1 MITSYEIRKENNE
14 EVLYLKLDFSDDF
27 AKFNFKE
34 KTQKLEEVVRE
45 FINKTKLDFKGTKVA
60 IVIGGIV
67 VGTLILKSPIFK
79 IENEENL
86 KLNNNIEVVENIKDL
101 PILENSDYLNETI
114 DEKEA
119 DNIVSSNINKEEK
132 EEETINKNQTE
143 QVENTKNVEI
153 ENNVEK
159 EQTQIKEE
167 QSDSSVIEDI
177 TKKEEQPS
185 TKEENKTY
193 VTVYRT
199 NGTVINL
206 ELEEYVIGVVGAE
219 MPASFSE
226 QALMAQAIIARTYAL
241 KAKQTGKKLT
251 DTVST
256 QSYID
261 IDQMKNKWGNSFN
274 TYYNKIKNAVENTN
288 GEYLSY
294 NGNYIEALYHS
305 TNNGKTESS
314 LDVFGNYYPYLI
326 SVSSEYDKNASSYL
340 RTISMPLDT
349 ISNKLGLSLNNDS
362 VISILS
368 YTDGGNIKE
377 ININGN
383 NFSGKKVRE
392 LLGLRSADFDISI
405 SDNNANITTR
415 GYGHGVGMSQY
426 GANGMANAGYSYKDI
441 LSHYYPGTTL
451 TK

>member
-1 MITSYEIRKENNE
+1 MFDSYIVKNETLYIDLNINYDFGNFKNTKTNFKKELKKFLNSLKINFNKIVLTCSGVIIGSIILTNNNFNNEVSMKYVPNIDISIPYISHYDNEEKADDNIIVNNDVKEVKEN
-14 EVLYLKLDFSDDF
+14 V
-27 AKFNFKE
+27 
-34 KTQKLEEVVRE
+34 
-45 FINKTKLDFKGTKVA
+45 
-60 IVIGGIV
+60 
-67 VGTLILKSPIFK
+67 
-79 IENEENL
+79 
-86 KLNNNIEVVENIKDL
+86 NISQDI
-101 PILENSDYLNETI
+101 S
-114 DEKEA
+114 
-119 DNIVSSNINKEEK
+119 
-132 EEETINKNQTE
+132 
-143 QVENTKNVEI
+143 KNVENSVNKESRI
-153 ENNVEK
+153 VES
-159 EQTQIKEE
+159 TS
-167 QSDSSVIEDI
+167 SDNTTNSSVSEI
-177 TKKEEQPS
+177 
-185 TKEENKTY
+185 
-193 VTVYRT
+193 TVYKS
-199 NGTVINL
+199 NGSVINL
-206 ELEEYVIGVVGAE
+206 NMTNYLIGVVSSE
-219 MPASFSE
+219 MPASFNLE
-226 QALMAQAIIARTYAL
+226 ALKAQSVLARTYAL

-274 TYYNKIKNAVENTN
+274 TYYNKIKKAVENTN

-294 NGNYIEALYHS
+294 NENYIEALYHS

-314 LDVFGNYYPYLI
+314 FDVFGNYYPYLI

-340 RTISMPLDT
+340 RTINMPLDT
-349 ISNKLGLSLNNDS
+349 ISNKLGLNLNNDS

>member
-1 MITSYEIRKENNE
+1 MFDSYIVKNETLYIDLNINYDFGNFKNTKTNFKKELKKFLNNLKINFNKIVLTCSGIIIGSIILTNNNFNNE
-14 EVLYLKLDFSDDF
+14 VSMKYVPNID
-27 AKFNFKE
+27 
-34 KTQKLEEVVRE
+34 TR
-45 FINKTKLDFKGTKVA
+45 IPYITHYG
-60 IVIGGIV
+60 
-67 VGTLILKSPIFK
+67 
-79 IENEENL
+79 NEEILDDNIIV
-86 KLNNNIEVVENIKDL
+86 NNDV
-101 PILENSDYLNETI
+101 NET
-114 DEKEA
+114 
-119 DNIVSSNINKEEK
+119 
-132 EEETINKNQTE
+132 
-143 QVENTKNVEI
+143 TKNVNNSQNI
-153 ENNVEK
+153 SKNVEK
-159 EQTQIKEE
+159 SVNIEHINTNNT
-167 QSDSSVIEDI
+167 SSNNTTNSSVSEI
-177 TKKEEQPS
+177 
-185 TKEENKTY
+185 
-193 VTVYRT
+193 TVYRS
-199 NGTVINL
+199 NGSVINL
-206 ELEEYVIGVVGAE
+206 NMTDYLIGVVSSE
-219 MPASFSE
+219 MPASFNFE
-226 QALMAQAIIARTYAL
+226 ALKAQSVLARTYAL

-340 RTISMPLDT
+340 RTINMPLDT

>member
-1 MITSYEIRKENNE
+1 MVINMFDNYILKNETLYIDLNINYDFGNFKNTKINFKKELKKFLNNLKINFNKIVLTCSGVIIGSIILTNNNFNNEVSMKYVPNIDTRIPYITHYSNEEKIDDNIIVNSDVNEVKEN
-14 EVLYLKLDFSDDF
+14 V
-27 AKFNFKE
+27 
-34 KTQKLEEVVRE
+34 
-45 FINKTKLDFKGTKVA
+45 
-60 IVIGGIV
+60 
-67 VGTLILKSPIFK
+67 
-79 IENEENL
+79 
-86 KLNNNIEVVENIKDL
+86 NISQDI
-101 PILENSDYLNETI
+101 S
-114 DEKEA
+114 
-119 DNIVSSNINKEEK
+119 
-132 EEETINKNQTE
+132 
-143 QVENTKNVEI
+143 KNVENSVNKEPRII
-153 ENNVEK
+153 ENTN
-159 EQTQIKEE
+159 
-167 QSDSSVIEDI
+167 SDNTTNSSMSEI
-177 TKKEEQPS
+177 TI
-185 TKEENKTY
+185 
-193 VTVYRT
+193 YRS
-199 NGTVINL
+199 NGSIINL
-206 ELEEYVIGVVGAE
+206 NMTDYLIGVVSSE
-219 MPASFSE
+219 MPASFNLE
-226 QALMAQAIIARTYAL
+226 ALKAQSVLARTYAL

-261 IDQMKNKWGNSFN
+261 IDQMKNKWENSFN

-326 SVSSEYDKNASSYL
+326 SVSSEYDKNASNYL
-340 RTISMPLDT
+340 RTINMPLDT

>member
-1 MITSYEIRKENNE
+1 MVINMFDNYIVKNETLYIDLNINYDFGNFKNTKTNFKKELKKFLNNLKINFNKIVLTCSGVIIGSIILTNNNFNNE
-14 EVLYLKLDFSDDF
+14 VSMKY
-27 AKFNFKE
+27 
-34 KTQKLEEVVRE
+34 V
-45 FINKTKLDFKGTKVA
+45 
-60 IVIGGIV
+60 
-67 VGTLILKSPIFK
+67 P
-79 IENEENL
+79 
-86 KLNNNIEVVENIKDL
+86 NIDTRI
-101 PILENSDYLNETI
+101 PYITHYS
-114 DEKEA
+114 
-119 DNIVSSNINKEEK
+119 
-132 EEETINKNQTE
+132 
-143 QVENTKNVEI
+143 
-153 ENNVEK
+153 NVEK
-159 EQTQIKEE
+159 IDDNIIVNSDVNEVKENVNISQDISKNGE
-167 QSDSSVIEDI
+167 NYVNKEPKIIENTNSDNTTNSSMSEI
-177 TKKEEQPS
+177 TI
-185 TKEENKTY
+185 
-193 VTVYRT
+193 YRS
-199 NGTVINL
+199 NGSIINL
-206 ELEEYVIGVVGAE
+206 NMTDYLIGVVSSE
-219 MPASFSE
+219 MPASFNLE
-226 QALMAQAIIARTYAL
+226 ALKAQSVLARTYAL

-261 IDQMKNKWGNSFN
+261 IDQMKNKWENSFN

-340 RTISMPLDT
+340 RTINMPLDT
-349 ISNKLGLSLNNDS
+349 ISNKLGLNLNNDS

>member
-1 MITSYEIRKENNE
+1 MVINMFDNYIVKNETLYIDLNINYDFGNFKNTKTSFKKELKKFLNSLKINFNKIVLTCSGVIIGSIILTNNNFNNEVSMKYVPNIDTSIPYIAHYDNEEKIDDNIIVNSDVNEVKENVNN
-14 EVLYLKLDFSDDF
+14 S
-27 AKFNFKE
+27 
-34 KTQKLEEVVRE
+34 QI
-45 FINKTKLDFKGTKVA
+45 IN
-60 IVIGGIV
+60 
-67 VGTLILKSPIFK
+67 
-79 IENEENL
+79 
-86 KLNNNIEVVENIKDL
+86 
-101 PILENSDYLNETI
+101 
-114 DEKEA
+114 
-119 DNIVSSNINKEEK
+119 
-132 EEETINKNQTE
+132 
-143 QVENTKNVEI
+143 
-153 ENNVEK
+153 NNVENPVNI
-159 EQTQIKEE
+159 EHANIDNT
-167 QSDSSVIEDI
+167 STNNTTNSSVSEI
-177 TKKEEQPS
+177 
-185 TKEENKTY
+185 
-193 VTVYRT
+193 TVYRS
-199 NGTVINL
+199 NGSVINL
-206 ELEEYVIGVVGAE
+206 NMTDYLIGVVSSE
-219 MPASFSE
+219 MPASFNLE
-226 QALMAQAIIARTYAL
+226 ALKAQSVLARTYAL

-314 LDVFGNYYPYLI
+314 FDVFGNYYPYLI

>member
-1 MITSYEIRKENNE
+1 MFDSYIVKNETLYIDLNINYDFGNFKNTKTNFKKELKKFLNNLKINFNKIVLTCSGVIIGSIILTNNNFNNEVSMKYVPNIDTSIPYITHYSNEEKIDDNIIVNSDVNEVKEN
-14 EVLYLKLDFSDDF
+14 V
-27 AKFNFKE
+27 
-34 KTQKLEEVVRE
+34 
-45 FINKTKLDFKGTKVA
+45 
-60 IVIGGIV
+60 
-67 VGTLILKSPIFK
+67 
-79 IENEENL
+79 
-86 KLNNNIEVVENIKDL
+86 NISQDI
-101 PILENSDYLNETI
+101 S
-114 DEKEA
+114 
-119 DNIVSSNINKEEK
+119 
-132 EEETINKNQTE
+132 
-143 QVENTKNVEI
+143 KNVENSVNKEPRII
-153 ENNVEK
+153 ENTN
-159 EQTQIKEE
+159 
-167 QSDSSVIEDI
+167 SDNTTNSSMSEI
-177 TKKEEQPS
+177 TI
-185 TKEENKTY
+185 
-193 VTVYRT
+193 YRS
-199 NGTVINL
+199 NGSIINL
-206 ELEEYVIGVVGAE
+206 NMTDYLIGVVSSE
-219 MPASFSE
+219 MPASFNLE
-226 QALMAQAIIARTYAL
+226 ALKAQSVLARTYAL

-261 IDQMKNKWGNSFN
+261 IDQMKNKWRNSFN

-288 GEYLSY
+288 EEYLSY

-340 RTISMPLDT
+340 RTINMPLDT

>member
-1 MITSYEIRKENNE
+1 MFDSYIVKNETLYIDLNINYDFGNFKNTKTNFKKELKKFLNSLKINFNKIVLTCSGIIIGSIIITNNNFNDEVSMKYIPNIDTRIPYIAHYDNE
-14 EVLYLKLDFSDDF
+14 EKIDDNIIINNDVNETTENVNNSQNIS
-27 AKFNFKE
+27 KSIE
-34 KTQKLEEVVRE
+34 KSV
-45 FINKTKLDFKGTKVA
+45 
-60 IVIGGIV
+60 
-67 VGTLILKSPIFK
+67 
-79 IENEENL
+79 
-86 KLNNNIEVVENIKDL
+86 NIE
-101 PILENSDYLNETI
+101 Y
-114 DEKEA
+114 
-119 DNIVSSNINKEEK
+119 DN
-132 EEETINKNQTE
+132 TD
-143 QVENTKNVEI
+143 NTNTY
-153 ENNVEK
+153 NTTN
-159 EQTQIKEE
+159 
-167 QSDSSVIEDI
+167 SSVSEI
-177 TKKEEQPS
+177 
-185 TKEENKTY
+185 
-193 VTVYRT
+193 TVYRS
-199 NGTVINL
+199 NGSVINL
-206 ELEEYVIGVVGAE
+206 NMTDYLIGVVSSE
-219 MPASFSE
+219 MPASFNLE
-226 QALMAQAIIARTYAL
+226 ALKAQSVLARTYAL

-261 IDQMKNKWGNSFN
+261 IDQMKNKWENSFN

-340 RTISMPLDT
+340 RTINMPLDT

-426 GANGMANAGYSYKDI
+426 GANGMANAGYGYKDI

>member
-1 MITSYEIRKENNE
+1 MFDNYIVKNETLYIDLNINYDFGNFKNTKTNFKKELKKFLNSLKINFNKIVLTCSGVIIGSIILTNNNFNDEVSMKYVPNIDTRIPYIAHYDNE
-14 EVLYLKLDFSDDF
+14 EKTDDNIILNSDVNET
-27 AKFNFKE
+27 KKNVNNSQNISKSV
-34 KTQKLEEVVRE
+34 EESV
-45 FINKTKLDFKGTKVA
+45 
-60 IVIGGIV
+60 
-67 VGTLILKSPIFK
+67 
-79 IENEENL
+79 
-86 KLNNNIEVVENIKDL
+86 NIEHTN
-101 PILENSDYLNETI
+101 
-114 DEKEA
+114 A
-119 DNIVSSNINKEEK
+119 DNASVN
-132 EEETINKNQTE
+132 
-143 QVENTKNVEI
+143 NTTN
-153 ENNVEK
+153 
-159 EQTQIKEE
+159 
-167 QSDSSVIEDI
+167 SSVSEI
-177 TKKEEQPS
+177 
-185 TKEENKTY
+185 
-193 VTVYRT
+193 TVYRS
-199 NGTVINL
+199 NGSVINL
-206 ELEEYVIGVVGAE
+206 NMTDYLVGVVSSE
-219 MPASFSE
+219 MPASFNLE
-226 QALMAQAIIARTYAL
+226 ALKAQSVLARTYAL
-241 KAKQTGKKLT
+241 KIKQTGKKLT
-251 DTVST
+251 DTVNT

-340 RTISMPLDT
+340 RTINMPLDT

-362 VISILS
+362 VINILS

-426 GANGMANAGYSYKDI
+426 GANGMANAGYSYKGI

>member
-1 MITSYEIRKENNE
+1 MFDNYIVKNE
-14 EVLYLKLDFSDDF
+14 TLYIDLNINYDFGNF
-27 AKFNFKE
+27 KNTKTNFKE
-34 KTQKLEEVVRE
+34 ELKKFLNNLKINFNKIVLTCSGIIIGSIILTNNNFNNEVSMKYVPN
-45 FINKTKLDFKGTKVA
+45 IDTSIPYIAHYD
-60 IVIGGIV
+60 
-67 VGTLILKSPIFK
+67 
-79 IENEENL
+79 NEE
-86 KLNNNIEVVENIKDL
+86 K
-101 PILENSDYLNETI
+101 I
-114 DEKEA
+114 D
-119 DNIVSSNINKEEK
+119 DNIIVNNDVNEVKENVNISQD
-132 EEETINKNQTE
+132 IS
-143 QVENTKNVEI
+143 KNVEKSVNT
-153 ENNVEK
+153 EHTNVYNTSTNN
-159 EQTQIKEE
+159 TTN
-167 QSDSSVIEDI
+167 SSVSEI
-177 TKKEEQPS
+177 
-185 TKEENKTY
+185 
-193 VTVYRT
+193 TVYRS
-199 NGTVINL
+199 NGSVINL
-206 ELEEYVIGVVGAE
+206 NMTDYLIGVVSSE
-219 MPASFSE
+219 MPASFNLE
-226 QALMAQAIIARTYAL
+226 ALKAQSVLARTYAL

-274 TYYNKIKNAVENTN
+274 TYYNKIKNTVENTN

-340 RTISMPLDT
+340 RTINMPLDT

-362 VISILS
+362 VISIIS

>member
-1 MITSYEIRKENNE
+1 MFDNYIIKNETLYIDLNINYDFGNFKNTKTNFKKELKKFLNNLKINFNKIVLTCSGIIIGSIILTNNNFNNE
-14 EVLYLKLDFSDDF
+14 VSMKYVPNIDTSIPYIAHYDNE
-27 AKFNFKE
+27 E
-34 KTQKLEEVVRE
+34 KTDDN
-45 FINKTKLDFKGTKVA
+45 I
-60 IVIGGIV
+60 IV
-67 VGTLILKSPIFK
+67 
-79 IENEENL
+79 
-86 KLNNNIEVVENIKDL
+86 NNDV
-101 PILENSDYLNETI
+101 NETT
-114 DEKEA
+114 ENVNNSQ
-119 DNIVSSNINKEEK
+119 NIS
-132 EEETINKNQTE
+132 
-143 QVENTKNVEI
+143 KNVEKPVNTEHTSI
-153 ENNVEK
+153 DNTSTNN
-159 EQTQIKEE
+159 TTN
-167 QSDSSVIEDI
+167 SSVSEI
-177 TKKEEQPS
+177 
-185 TKEENKTY
+185 
-193 VTVYRT
+193 TVYRS
-199 NGTVINL
+199 NGSVINL
-206 ELEEYVIGVVGAE
+206 NMTDYLIGVVSSE
-219 MPASFSE
+219 MPASFNLE
-226 QALMAQAIIARTYAL
+226 ALKAQSVLARTYAL

-340 RTISMPLDT
+340 RTINMPLDT
-349 ISNKLGLSLNNDS
+349 ISNKLGLNLNNDS

-426 GANGMANAGYSYKDI
+426 GANGMANAGYGYKDI

>member
-1 MITSYEIRKENNE
+1 MVINMFDSYIVKNETLYIDLNINYDFGNFKNTKTNFKKELKKFLNSLKINFNKIVLTCSGIIIGSIILTNNNFNNE
-14 EVLYLKLDFSDDF
+14 VSMKYVPNIDTSIPYIAHYDNE
-27 AKFNFKE
+27 E
-34 KTQKLEEVVRE
+34 KTDDN
-45 FINKTKLDFKGTKVA
+45 I
-60 IVIGGIV
+60 IV
-67 VGTLILKSPIFK
+67 
-79 IENEENL
+79 
-86 KLNNNIEVVENIKDL
+86 NNDV
-101 PILENSDYLNETI
+101 NET
-114 DEKEA
+114 
-119 DNIVSSNINKEEK
+119 
-132 EEETINKNQTE
+132 
-143 QVENTKNVEI
+143 TKNVNSSQNI
-153 ENNVEK
+153 SKNVEK
-159 EQTQIKEE
+159 SVNIEHTNVDNA
-167 QSDSSVIEDI
+167 STNNTTNSSVSEI
-177 TKKEEQPS
+177 
-185 TKEENKTY
+185 
-193 VTVYRT
+193 TVYRS
-199 NGTVINL
+199 NGSVINL
-206 ELEEYVIGVVGAE
+206 NMTDYLIGVVSSE
-219 MPASFSE
+219 MPASFNLE
-226 QALMAQAIIARTYAL
+226 ALKAQSVLARTYAL
-241 KAKQTGKKLT
+241 KTKQTGKKLT
-251 DTVST
+251 DTVNT

-340 RTISMPLDT
+340 RTINMPLDT

-362 VISILS
+362 VINILS

-426 GANGMANAGYSYKDI
+426 GANGMANAGYGYKDI

>member
-1 MITSYEIRKENNE
+1 MVINMFDNYIVKNKTLYIDLNINYDFGNFKNTKTSFKKELKKFLNSLKINFNKIVLTCSGVIIGSIILTNNNFNNEVSMKYVPNIDTSIPYIAHYDNEEKIDDNIIVNSDVNEVKENVNN
-14 EVLYLKLDFSDDF
+14 S
-27 AKFNFKE
+27 
-34 KTQKLEEVVRE
+34 QI
-45 FINKTKLDFKGTKVA
+45 IN
-60 IVIGGIV
+60 
-67 VGTLILKSPIFK
+67 
-79 IENEENL
+79 
-86 KLNNNIEVVENIKDL
+86 
-101 PILENSDYLNETI
+101 
-114 DEKEA
+114 
-119 DNIVSSNINKEEK
+119 
-132 EEETINKNQTE
+132 
-143 QVENTKNVEI
+143 
-153 ENNVEK
+153 NNVENPVNI
-159 EQTQIKEE
+159 EHTNADNT
-167 QSDSSVIEDI
+167 SANNTTNSSVSEI
-177 TKKEEQPS
+177 
-185 TKEENKTY
+185 
-193 VTVYRT
+193 TVYRS
-199 NGTVINL
+199 NGSVINL
-206 ELEEYVIGVVGAE
+206 NMTDYLIGVVSSE
-219 MPASFSE
+219 MPASFNLE
-226 QALMAQAIIARTYAL
+226 ALKAQSVLARTYAL

-251 DTVST
+251 DTVNT

-340 RTISMPLDT
+340 RTINMPLDT

-405 SDNNANITTR
+405 SDNNVNITTR

-426 GANGMANAGYSYKDI
+426 GANGMANAGYGYKDI

>member
-1 MITSYEIRKENNE
+1 MFDNYIVKNETLYIDLNINYDFGNFKNN
-14 EVLYLKLDFSDDF
+14 KT
-27 AKFNFKE
+27 NFKE
-34 KTQKLEEVVRE
+34 ELKKFLNNLKINFNKIVLTCSGIIIGSIILTNNNFNNEVSMKYVPNIDTSIPYIAHYSNEEKTDDNIIVNSDVNETEENVNISQDISKNVGNSV
-45 FINKTKLDFKGTKVA
+45 NKESK
-60 IVIGGIV
+60 I
-67 VGTLILKSPIFK
+67 
-79 IENEENL
+79 IENTNS
-86 KLNNNIEVVENIKDL
+86 NNTTN
-101 PILENSDYLNETI
+101 
-114 DEKEA
+114 
-119 DNIVSSNINKEEK
+119 
-132 EEETINKNQTE
+132 
-143 QVENTKNVEI
+143 
-153 ENNVEK
+153 
-159 EQTQIKEE
+159 
-167 QSDSSVIEDI
+167 SSVSEI
-177 TKKEEQPS
+177 
-185 TKEENKTY
+185 
-193 VTVYRT
+193 TVYRS
-199 NGTVINL
+199 NGSVINL
-206 ELEEYVIGVVGAE
+206 NMTDYLIGVVSSE
-219 MPASFSE
+219 MPASFNLE
-226 QALMAQAIIARTYAL
+226 ALKAQSVLARTYAL

-340 RTISMPLDT
+340 RTINMPLDT
-349 ISNKLGLSLNNDS
+349 ISNKLGLNLNNDS

>member
-1 MITSYEIRKENNE
+1 MVINMFDNYIVKNETLYIDLNINYDFGNFKNTKTSFKKELKKFLNNLKINFNKIVLTCSGVIIGSIILTNNNFNNEVSMKYVPNIDTSIPYITHYDNEEKIDDNIIVNSDVNEVKENVNN
-14 EVLYLKLDFSDDF
+14 S
-27 AKFNFKE
+27 
-34 KTQKLEEVVRE
+34 QI
-45 FINKTKLDFKGTKVA
+45 IN
-60 IVIGGIV
+60 
-67 VGTLILKSPIFK
+67 
-79 IENEENL
+79 
-86 KLNNNIEVVENIKDL
+86 
-101 PILENSDYLNETI
+101 
-114 DEKEA
+114 
-119 DNIVSSNINKEEK
+119 
-132 EEETINKNQTE
+132 
-143 QVENTKNVEI
+143 
-153 ENNVEK
+153 NNVENPVNI
-159 EQTQIKEE
+159 EHTNIDNT
-167 QSDSSVIEDI
+167 STNNTTNSSVSEI
-177 TKKEEQPS
+177 
-185 TKEENKTY
+185 
-193 VTVYRT
+193 TVYRS
-199 NGTVINL
+199 NGSVINL
-206 ELEEYVIGVVGAE
+206 NMTDYLIGVVSSE
-219 MPASFSE
+219 MPASFNLE
-226 QALMAQAIIARTYAL
+226 ALKAQSVLARTYAL

-340 RTISMPLDT
+340 RTINMPLDT

>member
-1 MITSYEIRKENNE
+1 MVINMFDNYIVKNETLYIDLNINYDFGNFKNTKTNFKKELKKFLNNLKINFNKIVLTCSGVIIGSIILTNNNFNNEVSMKYVPNIDTRIPYITHYSNEEKIDDNIIVNSDVNEVKEN
-14 EVLYLKLDFSDDF
+14 V
-27 AKFNFKE
+27 
-34 KTQKLEEVVRE
+34 
-45 FINKTKLDFKGTKVA
+45 
-60 IVIGGIV
+60 
-67 VGTLILKSPIFK
+67 
-79 IENEENL
+79 
-86 KLNNNIEVVENIKDL
+86 NISQDI
-101 PILENSDYLNETI
+101 S
-114 DEKEA
+114 
-119 DNIVSSNINKEEK
+119 
-132 EEETINKNQTE
+132 
-143 QVENTKNVEI
+143 KNVENSVNKEPRII
-153 ENNVEK
+153 ENTN
-159 EQTQIKEE
+159 
-167 QSDSSVIEDI
+167 SDNTTNSSMSEI
-177 TKKEEQPS
+177 TI
-185 TKEENKTY
+185 
-193 VTVYRT
+193 YRS
-199 NGTVINL
+199 NGSIINL
-206 ELEEYVIGVVGAE
+206 NMTDYLIGVVSSE
-219 MPASFSE
+219 MPASFNLE
-226 QALMAQAIIARTYAL
+226 ALKAQSVLARTYAL

-274 TYYNKIKNAVENTN
+274 TYHNKIKNAVENTN

-340 RTISMPLDT
+340 RTINMPLDT

>member
-1 MITSYEIRKENNE
+1 MFDSYIVKNETLYIDLNINYDFGNFRNTKTSFKNELKKFLNNLKINFNKIVLTCSGVIIGSIILINNNFNDEVSMKYVPNIDTSIPYIAHNDNE
-14 EVLYLKLDFSDDF
+14 EKIDD
-27 AKFNFKE
+27 NII
-34 KTQKLEEVVRE
+34 
-45 FINKTKLDFKGTKVA
+45 INNDV
-60 IVIGGIV
+60 
-67 VGTLILKSPIFK
+67 
-79 IENEENL
+79 
-86 KLNNNIEVVENIKDL
+86 
-101 PILENSDYLNETI
+101 NETT
-114 DEKEA
+114 ENGNNSQ
-119 DNIVSSNINKEEK
+119 NIS
-132 EEETINKNQTE
+132 
-143 QVENTKNVEI
+143 KNVEKSVNI
-153 ENNVEK
+153 EHTNADNTSVNN
-159 EQTQIKEE
+159 TTN
-167 QSDSSVIEDI
+167 SSVSEI
-177 TKKEEQPS
+177 
-185 TKEENKTY
+185 
-193 VTVYRT
+193 TVYRL
-199 NGTVINL
+199 NGSVIKLNMTDYL
-206 ELEEYVIGVVGAE
+206 IGVVSSE
-219 MPASFSE
+219 MPASFNLE
-226 QALMAQAIIARTYAL
+226 ALKAQSVLARTYAL
-241 KAKQTGKKLT
+241 KAKQTERKLT

-340 RTISMPLDT
+340 RTINMPIDT
-349 ISNKLGLSLNNDS
+349 ISNKLGLNLNNDS

-392 LLGLRSADFDISI
+392 LLGLRSTDFDISI

>member
-1 MITSYEIRKENNE
+1 MFDSYIVKNETLYIDLNINYEFGNFRNTKTSFKNELKKFLNNLKINFNKIVLTCSGVIIGSIILTNNSFNNE
-14 EVLYLKLDFSDDF
+14 VSMKYVPNIDTSIPYITHYDNEKKDD
-27 AKFNFKE
+27 N
-34 KTQKLEEVVRE
+34 
-45 FINKTKLDFKGTKVA
+45 I
-60 IVIGGIV
+60 IV
-67 VGTLILKSPIFK
+67 
-79 IENEENL
+79 
-86 KLNNNIEVVENIKDL
+86 
-101 PILENSDYLNETI
+101 NSDVNET
-114 DEKEA
+114 
-119 DNIVSSNINKEEK
+119 
-132 EEETINKNQTE
+132 
-143 QVENTKNVEI
+143 TKNVNNGQI
-153 ENNVEK
+153 INNNVEK
-159 EQTQIKEE
+159 SVNTKYTNVDNT
-167 QSDSSVIEDI
+167 STNKTTKSSVSEI
-177 TKKEEQPS
+177 
-185 TKEENKTY
+185 
-193 VTVYRT
+193 TVYRS
-199 NGTVINL
+199 NGSVINL
-206 ELEEYVIGVVGAE
+206 NMTDYLIGVVSSE
-219 MPASFSE
+219 MPASFNLE
-226 QALMAQAIIARTYAL
+226 ALKAQSVLARTYAL

-251 DTVST
+251 DTVNT

-261 IDQMKNKWGNSFN
+261 IDQMKNKWRNSFN

-340 RTISMPLDT
+340 RTINMPLDT

-392 LLGLRSADFDISI
+392 LLDLRSADFDISI

>member
-1 MITSYEIRKENNE
+1 MVINMFDNYIIKNETLYIDLNINYDFGNFKNTKTSFKKELKKFLNSLKINFNKIVLTCSGVIIGSIILTNNNFNDDVSMKYVPNIDTSIPYIAHSDNEEKTDDNIIVNNDVNETKEN
-14 EVLYLKLDFSDDF
+14 V
-27 AKFNFKE
+27 
-34 KTQKLEEVVRE
+34 
-45 FINKTKLDFKGTKVA
+45 
-60 IVIGGIV
+60 
-67 VGTLILKSPIFK
+67 
-79 IENEENL
+79 
-86 KLNNNIEVVENIKDL
+86 NNSQNI
-101 PILENSDYLNETI
+101 S
-114 DEKEA
+114 
-119 DNIVSSNINKEEK
+119 
-132 EEETINKNQTE
+132 
-143 QVENTKNVEI
+143 KNVEKSVNT
-153 ENNVEK
+153 EHTNTDNTSVNN
-159 EQTQIKEE
+159 TTN
-167 QSDSSVIEDI
+167 SSVSEIA
-177 TKKEEQPS
+177 
-185 TKEENKTY
+185 
-193 VTVYRT
+193 VYRS
-199 NGTVINL
+199 NGSVINL
-206 ELEEYVIGVVGAE
+206 NMTDYLIGVVSSE
-219 MPASFSE
+219 MPASFNLE
-226 QALMAQAIIARTYAL
+226 ALKAQSVLARTYAL

-314 LDVFGNYYPYLI
+314 LDVFGNYYPYLV

-340 RTISMPLDT
+340 RTINMPLDT

-362 VISILS
+362 VISIIS

>member
-1 MITSYEIRKENNE
+1 MFDSYIVKNETLYIDLNINYDFGNFKNTKTNFKKELKKFLNNLKINFNKIVLTCSGVIIGSIILTNNNFNNEVSMKYVPNIDTRIPYITHYSNEEKIDDNIIVNSDVNEVKEN
-14 EVLYLKLDFSDDF
+14 V
-27 AKFNFKE
+27 
-34 KTQKLEEVVRE
+34 
-45 FINKTKLDFKGTKVA
+45 
-60 IVIGGIV
+60 
-67 VGTLILKSPIFK
+67 
-79 IENEENL
+79 
-86 KLNNNIEVVENIKDL
+86 NISQDI
-101 PILENSDYLNETI
+101 S
-114 DEKEA
+114 
-119 DNIVSSNINKEEK
+119 
-132 EEETINKNQTE
+132 
-143 QVENTKNVEI
+143 KNVENSVNKEPRII
-153 ENNVEK
+153 ENTN
-159 EQTQIKEE
+159 
-167 QSDSSVIEDI
+167 SDNTTNSSMSEI
-177 TKKEEQPS
+177 TI
-185 TKEENKTY
+185 
-193 VTVYRT
+193 YRS
-199 NGTVINL
+199 NGSIINL
-206 ELEEYVIGVVGAE
+206 NMTDYLIGVVSSE
-219 MPASFSE
+219 MPASFNLE
-226 QALMAQAIIARTYAL
+226 ALKAQSVLARTYAL

-261 IDQMKNKWGNSFN
+261 IDQMKNKWENSFN

-340 RTISMPLDT
+340 RTINMPLDT
-349 ISNKLGLSLNNDS
+349 ISNKLGLNLNNDS

>member
-1 MITSYEIRKENNE
+1 MFDNYIIKNETLYIDLNINYDFGNFKNTKTSFKKELKEFLNNLKINFNKIVLTCSGIIIGSIILINNNFNYEVSMKYVPNIDTSIPYIAHNDNE
-14 EVLYLKLDFSDDF
+14 EKIDNDII
-27 AKFNFKE
+27 
-34 KTQKLEEVVRE
+34 
-45 FINKTKLDFKGTKVA
+45 INNDV
-60 IVIGGIV
+60 
-67 VGTLILKSPIFK
+67 
-79 IENEENL
+79 
-86 KLNNNIEVVENIKDL
+86 
-101 PILENSDYLNETI
+101 NETT
-114 DEKEA
+114 ENGNNSQ
-119 DNIVSSNINKEEK
+119 NIS
-132 EEETINKNQTE
+132 
-143 QVENTKNVEI
+143 KNVEKSVNT
-153 ENNVEK
+153 EHTNADNTSVNN
-159 EQTQIKEE
+159 TTN
-167 QSDSSVIEDI
+167 SSVSEI
-177 TKKEEQPS
+177 
-185 TKEENKTY
+185 
-193 VTVYRT
+193 TVYRL
-199 NGTVINL
+199 NGSVIKLNMTDYL
-206 ELEEYVIGVVGAE
+206 IGVVSSE
-219 MPASFSE
+219 MPASFNLE
-226 QALMAQAIIARTYAL
+226 ALKAQSVLARTYAL
-241 KAKQTGKKLT
+241 KTKQTGKKLT
-251 DTVST
+251 DTVNT

-294 NGNYIEALYHS
+294 NGNYIETLYHS

-340 RTISMPLDT
+340 RTINMPLDT

-392 LLGLRSADFDISI
+392 LLGLRSTDFDISI

>member
-1 MITSYEIRKENNE
+1 MFDSYIVKNETLYIDLNINYDFGNFRNTKTSFKNELKKFLNNLKINFNKIVLTCSGVIIGSIILTNNNFNNEVSMKYVPNIDTRIPYIAHYNNE
-14 EVLYLKLDFSDDF
+14 EKIDD
-27 AKFNFKE
+27 NIS
-34 KTQKLEEVVRE
+34 V
-45 FINKTKLDFKGTKVA
+45 
-60 IVIGGIV
+60 
-67 VGTLILKSPIFK
+67 
-79 IENEENL
+79 
-86 KLNNNIEVVENIKDL
+86 NNDV
-101 PILENSDYLNETI
+101 NET
-114 DEKEA
+114 A
-119 DNIVSSNINKEEK
+119 
-132 EEETINKNQTE
+132 
-143 QVENTKNVEI
+143 KNVNNGQI
-153 ENNVEK
+153 INNNVEK
-159 EQTQIKEE
+159 SVNTEYTNVDNTSTNKTTN
-167 QSDSSVIEDI
+167 SSVSEI
-177 TKKEEQPS
+177 
-185 TKEENKTY
+185 
-193 VTVYRT
+193 TVYRS
-199 NGTVINL
+199 NGSVINL
-206 ELEEYVIGVVGAE
+206 NMTDYLIGVVSSE
-219 MPASFSE
+219 MPASFNLE
-226 QALMAQAIIARTYAL
+226 ALKAQSVLARTYAL

-261 IDQMKNKWGNSFN
+261 INQMKNKWGNSFN

-340 RTISMPLDT
+340 RTINMPLDT
-349 ISNKLGLSLNNDS
+349 ISNKLGLSLNSDS

-426 GANGMANAGYSYKDI
+426 GANGMANAGYGYKDI

>member
-1 MITSYEIRKENNE
+1 MFDNYIVKNETLYIDLNINYDFGNFKNTKTSFKNELKKFLNNLKINFNKIVLTCSGVIIGSIILTNNNFNNEVSMKYVPNIDTSIPYIAHYDNEEKIDDNIIVNSDVNEVKENVNN
-14 EVLYLKLDFSDDF
+14 S
-27 AKFNFKE
+27 
-34 KTQKLEEVVRE
+34 QI
-45 FINKTKLDFKGTKVA
+45 IN
-60 IVIGGIV
+60 
-67 VGTLILKSPIFK
+67 
-79 IENEENL
+79 
-86 KLNNNIEVVENIKDL
+86 
-101 PILENSDYLNETI
+101 
-114 DEKEA
+114 
-119 DNIVSSNINKEEK
+119 
-132 EEETINKNQTE
+132 
-143 QVENTKNVEI
+143 
-153 ENNVEK
+153 NNVENPVNI
-159 EQTQIKEE
+159 EHTNVDNT
-167 QSDSSVIEDI
+167 STNNTTNSSVSEI
-177 TKKEEQPS
+177 
-185 TKEENKTY
+185 
-193 VTVYRT
+193 TVYRS
-199 NGTVINL
+199 NGSVINL
-206 ELEEYVIGVVGAE
+206 NMTDYLIGVVSSE
-219 MPASFSE
+219 MPASFNLE
-226 QALMAQAIIARTYAL
+226 ALKAQSVLARTYAL

-256 QSYID
+256 QNYID

-274 TYYNKIKNAVENTN
+274 IYYNKIKNAVENTN
-288 GEYLSY
+288 EEYLSY

-314 LDVFGNYYPYLI
+314 FDVFGNYYPYLI

-392 LLGLRSADFDISI
+392 LLGLRSADFDIGI

>member
-1 MITSYEIRKENNE
+1 MFDNYIVKNETLYIDLNINYDFGNFKNTKTNFKKELKKFLNNLKINFNKIVLTCSGVIIGSIILTNNNFNNEVSMKYVPNIDTRIPYITHYSNEEKIDDNIIVNSDVNEVKEN
-14 EVLYLKLDFSDDF
+14 V
-27 AKFNFKE
+27 
-34 KTQKLEEVVRE
+34 
-45 FINKTKLDFKGTKVA
+45 
-60 IVIGGIV
+60 
-67 VGTLILKSPIFK
+67 
-79 IENEENL
+79 
-86 KLNNNIEVVENIKDL
+86 NISQDI
-101 PILENSDYLNETI
+101 S
-114 DEKEA
+114 
-119 DNIVSSNINKEEK
+119 
-132 EEETINKNQTE
+132 
-143 QVENTKNVEI
+143 KNVENSVNKGPRII
-153 ENNVEK
+153 ENTN
-159 EQTQIKEE
+159 
-167 QSDSSVIEDI
+167 SDNTTNSSMSEI
-177 TKKEEQPS
+177 TI
-185 TKEENKTY
+185 
-193 VTVYRT
+193 YRS
-199 NGTVINL
+199 NGSIINL
-206 ELEEYVIGVVGAE
+206 NMTDYLIGVVSSE
-219 MPASFSE
+219 MPASFNLE
-226 QALMAQAIIARTYAL
+226 ALKAQSVLARTYAL

-261 IDQMKNKWGNSFN
+261 IDQMKNKWENSFN

-340 RTISMPLDT
+340 RTINMPLDT

>member
-1 MITSYEIRKENNE
+1 MVINMFDNYIVKNETLYIDLNINYDFGNFKNTKTNFKKELKKFLNSLKINFNKIVLTCSGVIIGSIILTNNNFNNEVSMKYVPNIDTSIPYIAHYDNEEKIDDNIIVNSDVNEVKENVNN
-14 EVLYLKLDFSDDF
+14 S
-27 AKFNFKE
+27 
-34 KTQKLEEVVRE
+34 QI
-45 FINKTKLDFKGTKVA
+45 IN
-60 IVIGGIV
+60 
-67 VGTLILKSPIFK
+67 
-79 IENEENL
+79 
-86 KLNNNIEVVENIKDL
+86 
-101 PILENSDYLNETI
+101 
-114 DEKEA
+114 
-119 DNIVSSNINKEEK
+119 
-132 EEETINKNQTE
+132 
-143 QVENTKNVEI
+143 
-153 ENNVEK
+153 NNVENPVNI
-159 EQTQIKEE
+159 EHTNIDNT
-167 QSDSSVIEDI
+167 STNNTTNSSVSEI
-177 TKKEEQPS
+177 
-185 TKEENKTY
+185 
-193 VTVYRT
+193 TVYRS
-199 NGTVINL
+199 NGSVINL
-206 ELEEYVIGVVGAE
+206 NMTDYLIGVVSSE
-219 MPASFSE
+219 MPASFNLE
-226 QALMAQAIIARTYAL
+226 ALKAQSVLARTYAL
-241 KAKQTGKKLT
+241 KAKQTEKKLT

>member
-1 MITSYEIRKENNE
+1 MVINMFDNYILKNETLYIDLNINYDFGNFKNTKINFKKELKKFLNNLKINFNKIVLTCSGVIIGSIILTNNNFNNEVSMKYVPNIDTRIPYITHYSNEEKIDDNIIVNSDVNEVKEN
-14 EVLYLKLDFSDDF
+14 V
-27 AKFNFKE
+27 
-34 KTQKLEEVVRE
+34 
-45 FINKTKLDFKGTKVA
+45 
-60 IVIGGIV
+60 
-67 VGTLILKSPIFK
+67 
-79 IENEENL
+79 
-86 KLNNNIEVVENIKDL
+86 NISQDI
-101 PILENSDYLNETI
+101 S
-114 DEKEA
+114 
-119 DNIVSSNINKEEK
+119 
-132 EEETINKNQTE
+132 
-143 QVENTKNVEI
+143 KNVENSVNKEPRII
-153 ENNVEK
+153 ENTN
-159 EQTQIKEE
+159 
-167 QSDSSVIEDI
+167 SDNTTNSSMSEI
-177 TKKEEQPS
+177 TI
-185 TKEENKTY
+185 
-193 VTVYRT
+193 YRS
-199 NGTVINL
+199 NGSIINL
-206 ELEEYVIGVVGAE
+206 NMTDYLIGVVSSE
-219 MPASFSE
+219 MPASFNLE
-226 QALMAQAIIARTYAL
+226 ALKAQSVLARTYAL

-261 IDQMKNKWGNSFN
+261 IDQMKNKWENSFN

-340 RTISMPLDT
+340 RTINMPLDT
-349 ISNKLGLSLNNDS
+349 ISNKLGLNLNNDS

>member
-1 MITSYEIRKENNE
+1 MFDSYIVKNETLYIDLNINYDFGNFKNTKTNFKKELKKFLNSLKINFNKIVLTCSGVIIGSIILTNNNFNDEVSMKYVPNIDTSIPYIAHYDNE
-14 EVLYLKLDFSDDF
+14 EKTDD
-27 AKFNFKE
+27 N
-34 KTQKLEEVVRE
+34 
-45 FINKTKLDFKGTKVA
+45 I
-60 IVIGGIV
+60 IV
-67 VGTLILKSPIFK
+67 
-79 IENEENL
+79 
-86 KLNNNIEVVENIKDL
+86 
-101 PILENSDYLNETI
+101 NSDINETT
-114 DEKEA
+114 ENVNNSQ
-119 DNIVSSNINKEEK
+119 NIS
-132 EEETINKNQTE
+132 
-143 QVENTKNVEI
+143 KNVEKSVNT
-153 ENNVEK
+153 EHTNTDNTSTNN
-159 EQTQIKEE
+159 TTN
-167 QSDSSVIEDI
+167 SSVSEI
-177 TKKEEQPS
+177 
-185 TKEENKTY
+185 
-193 VTVYRT
+193 TVYRS
-199 NGTVINL
+199 NGSVINL
-206 ELEEYVIGVVGAE
+206 NMTDYLIGVVSSE
-219 MPASFSE
+219 MPASFNLE
-226 QALMAQAIIARTYAL
+226 ALKAQSVLARTYAL

-314 LDVFGNYYPYLI
+314 LDVFGNYYPYLV

-362 VISILS
+362 VISIIS

>member
-1 MITSYEIRKENNE
+1 MVINMFDNYIVKNETLYIDLNINYDFGNFKNTKTNFKKELKKFLNNLKINFNKIVLTCSGVIIGSIILTNNNFNNEVSMKYVPNIDTRIPYITHYGNEEKIDDNIIVNSDVNEVKEN
-14 EVLYLKLDFSDDF
+14 V
-27 AKFNFKE
+27 
-34 KTQKLEEVVRE
+34 
-45 FINKTKLDFKGTKVA
+45 
-60 IVIGGIV
+60 
-67 VGTLILKSPIFK
+67 
-79 IENEENL
+79 
-86 KLNNNIEVVENIKDL
+86 NISQDI
-101 PILENSDYLNETI
+101 S
-114 DEKEA
+114 
-119 DNIVSSNINKEEK
+119 
-132 EEETINKNQTE
+132 
-143 QVENTKNVEI
+143 KNVENSVNKEPKII
-153 ENNVEK
+153 ENTN
-159 EQTQIKEE
+159 
-167 QSDSSVIEDI
+167 SDNTTNSSMSEI
-177 TKKEEQPS
+177 TI
-185 TKEENKTY
+185 
-193 VTVYRT
+193 YRS
-199 NGTVINL
+199 NGSIINL
-206 ELEEYVIGVVGAE
+206 NMTDYLIGVVSSE
-219 MPASFSE
+219 MPASFNLE
-226 QALMAQAIIARTYAL
+226 ALKAQSVLARTYAL

-261 IDQMKNKWGNSFN
+261 INQMKNKWENSFN

-288 GEYLSY
+288 GEYLNY

-340 RTISMPLDT
+340 RTINMPLDT
-349 ISNKLGLSLNNDS
+349 ISNKLGLNLNNDS

>member
-1 MITSYEIRKENNE
+1 MFDNYIIKNETLYIDLNINYEFGNFKNTKTNFKKELKKFLNSLKINFNKIVLTCSGVIIGSIILTNNNFNNE
-14 EVLYLKLDFSDDF
+14 VSMKYIPNIDTKIPYIAHYDNE
-27 AKFNFKE
+27 E
-34 KTQKLEEVVRE
+34 KTDDN
-45 FINKTKLDFKGTKVA
+45 I
-60 IVIGGIV
+60 IV
-67 VGTLILKSPIFK
+67 
-79 IENEENL
+79 
-86 KLNNNIEVVENIKDL
+86 
-101 PILENSDYLNETI
+101 NSDVNETKKNVNNSQNI
-114 DEKEA
+114 SKSVEKSVNTEH
-119 DNIVSSNINKEEK
+119 SNID
-132 EEETINKNQTE
+132 
-143 QVENTKNVEI
+143 NTST
-153 ENNVEK
+153 NN
-159 EQTQIKEE
+159 TTN
-167 QSDSSVIEDI
+167 SSVSEII
-177 TKKEEQPS
+177 
-185 TKEENKTY
+185 
-193 VTVYRT
+193 VYRS
-199 NGTVINL
+199 NGSVINL
-206 ELEEYVIGVVGAE
+206 NMTDYLIGVVSSE
-219 MPASFSE
+219 MPASFNLE
-226 QALMAQAIIARTYAL
+226 ALKAQSVLARTYAL

-261 IDQMKNKWGNSFN
+261 MDQMKNKWGNSFN

-340 RTISMPLDT
+340 RTINMPLDT

-362 VISILS
+362 VINILS

-426 GANGMANAGYSYKDI
+426 GANGMANAGYGYKDI

>member
-1 MITSYEIRKENNE
+1 MFDSYIVKNETLYIDLNINYDFGNFKNTKTNFKKELKKFLNNLKINFNKIVLTCSGVIIGSIILTNNNFNNEVSMKYIPNIDTKIPYITHYGNEEKIDDNIIVNSDVNEIKENVNISQNISKS
-14 EVLYLKLDFSDDF
+14 V
-27 AKFNFKE
+27 E
-34 KTQKLEEVVRE
+34 KSVNTEH
-45 FINKTKLDFKGTKVA
+45 
-60 IVIGGIV
+60 
-67 VGTLILKSPIFK
+67 
-79 IENEENL
+79 
-86 KLNNNIEVVENIKDL
+86 
-101 PILENSDYLNETI
+101 
-114 DEKEA
+114 
-119 DNIVSSNINKEEK
+119 SNID
-132 EEETINKNQTE
+132 
-143 QVENTKNVEI
+143 NTST
-153 ENNVEK
+153 NN
-159 EQTQIKEE
+159 TTN
-167 QSDSSVIEDI
+167 SSVSEII
-177 TKKEEQPS
+177 
-185 TKEENKTY
+185 
-193 VTVYRT
+193 VYRS
-199 NGTVINL
+199 NGSVINL
-206 ELEEYVIGVVGAE
+206 NMTDYLIGVVSSE
-219 MPASFSE
+219 MPASFNLE
-226 QALMAQAIIARTYAL
+226 ALKAQSVLARTYAL

-314 LDVFGNYYPYLI
+314 FDVFGNYYPYLI

-340 RTISMPLDT
+340 RTINMPLDT
-349 ISNKLGLSLNNDS
+349 ISNKLGLSLNNNS

>member
-1 MITSYEIRKENNE
+1 MVINMFDNYIVKNETLYIDLNINYDFGNFKNTKTNFKKELKKFLNNLKINFNKIVLTCSGVIIGSIILTNNNFNNEVSMKYVPNIDTRIPYITHYSNEEKIDDNIIVNSDVNEVKEN
-14 EVLYLKLDFSDDF
+14 V
-27 AKFNFKE
+27 
-34 KTQKLEEVVRE
+34 
-45 FINKTKLDFKGTKVA
+45 
-60 IVIGGIV
+60 
-67 VGTLILKSPIFK
+67 
-79 IENEENL
+79 
-86 KLNNNIEVVENIKDL
+86 NISQDI
-101 PILENSDYLNETI
+101 S
-114 DEKEA
+114 
-119 DNIVSSNINKEEK
+119 
-132 EEETINKNQTE
+132 
-143 QVENTKNVEI
+143 KNVENSVNKEPKII
-153 ENNVEK
+153 ENTN
-159 EQTQIKEE
+159 
-167 QSDSSVIEDI
+167 SDNTTNSSMSEI
-177 TKKEEQPS
+177 TI
-185 TKEENKTY
+185 
-193 VTVYRT
+193 YRS
-199 NGTVINL
+199 NGSIINL
-206 ELEEYVIGVVGAE
+206 NMTDYLIGVVSSE
-219 MPASFSE
+219 MPASFNLE
-226 QALMAQAIIARTYAL
+226 ALKAQSVLARTYAL

-251 DTVST
+251 DTVNT

-274 TYYNKIKNAVENTN
+274 THYNKIKNAVENTN

-340 RTISMPLDT
+340 KAISMPLDT
-349 ISNKLGLSLNNDS
+349 ISNKLGLNLNNDS

>member
-1 MITSYEIRKENNE
+1 MVINMFDNYIVKNETLYIDLNINYDFGNFKNTKTNFKKELKKFLNSLKINFNKIVLTCSGIIIGSIILTNNNFNDEVSMKYVPNIDTKIPYIAHYDNE
-14 EVLYLKLDFSDDF
+14 EKTDD
-27 AKFNFKE
+27 
-34 KTQKLEEVVRE
+34 
-45 FINKTKLDFKGTKVA
+45 
-60 IVIGGIV
+60 
-67 VGTLILKSPIFK
+67 
-79 IENEENL
+79 
-86 KLNNNIEVVENIKDL
+86 NITV
-101 PILENSDYLNETI
+101 NSNVNET
-114 DEKEA
+114 
-119 DNIVSSNINKEEK
+119 
-132 EEETINKNQTE
+132 
-143 QVENTKNVEI
+143 TKNVNNSQNISKNI
-153 ENNVEK
+153 EKSVNTEYSNIDNTSTNN
-159 EQTQIKEE
+159 TTN
-167 QSDSSVIEDI
+167 SSVSKI
-177 TKKEEQPS
+177 
-185 TKEENKTY
+185 
-193 VTVYRT
+193 TVYRS
-199 NGTVINL
+199 NGSVINL
-206 ELEEYVIGVVGAE
+206 NMTDYLIGVVSSE
-219 MPASFSE
+219 MPASFNFE
-226 QALMAQAIIARTYAL
+226 ALKAQSVLARTYAL

-274 TYYNKIKNAVENTN
+274 TYYNKIKNTVENTN
-288 GEYLSY
+288 EEYLSY

-340 RTISMPLDT
+340 RTINMPLDT

-362 VISILS
+362 VINILS

>member
-1 MITSYEIRKENNE
+1 MFDSYIVKNETLYIDLNINYDFGNFKNTKTNFKKELKKFLNSLKINFNKIVLTCSGVIIGSIILTNNNFNDEVSMKYVPNIDTSIPYISHYDNE
-14 EVLYLKLDFSDDF
+14 EKTDDNIIVNSDV
-27 AKFNFKE
+27 NE
-34 KTQKLEEVVRE
+34 T
-45 FINKTKLDFKGTKVA
+45 T
-60 IVIGGIV
+60 
-67 VGTLILKSPIFK
+67 
-79 IENEENL
+79 ENV
-86 KLNNNIEVVENIKDL
+86 NNNQNI
-101 PILENSDYLNETI
+101 S
-114 DEKEA
+114 
-119 DNIVSSNINKEEK
+119 
-132 EEETINKNQTE
+132 
-143 QVENTKNVEI
+143 KNVEKFVNTEHTNI
-153 ENNVEK
+153 DNTNTNN
-159 EQTQIKEE
+159 TTN
-167 QSDSSVIEDI
+167 SSVSEI
-177 TKKEEQPS
+177 
-185 TKEENKTY
+185 
-193 VTVYRT
+193 TVYRS
-199 NGTVINL
+199 NGSVINL
-206 ELEEYVIGVVGAE
+206 NMTDYLIGVVSSE
-219 MPASFSE
+219 MPASFNLE
-226 QALMAQAIIARTYAL
+226 ALKAQSVLARTYAL

-261 IDQMKNKWGNSFN
+261 IDQMRNKWGNSFN

-405 SDNNANITTR
+405 SDNNVNITTR

-426 GANGMANAGYSYKDI
+426 GANGMANAGYSYKNI
-441 LSHYYPGTTL
+441 LSHYYPETTL

>member
-1 MITSYEIRKENNE
+1 MFDNYIIKNETLYIDLNINYEFGNFKNTKTNFKKELKKFLNSLKINFNKIVLTCSGVIIGSIILTNNNFNNE
-14 EVLYLKLDFSDDF
+14 VSMKYIPNID
-27 AKFNFKE
+27 
-34 KTQKLEEVVRE
+34 
-45 FINKTKLDFKGTKVA
+45 TKIPYIA
-60 IVIGGIV
+60 HY
-67 VGTLILKSPIFK
+67 S
-79 IENEENL
+79 
-86 KLNNNIEVVENIKDL
+86 
-101 PILENSDYLNETI
+101 
-114 DEKEA
+114 
-119 DNIVSSNINKEEK
+119 
-132 EEETINKNQTE
+132 
-143 QVENTKNVEI
+143 
-153 ENNVEK
+153 NVEK
-159 EQTQIKEE
+159 IDDNIIVN
-167 QSDSSVIEDI
+167 SDVNETKKNVNNSQNISKSIEKSVNIEHTNVDNTSVSNTTNSSVSEI
-177 TKKEEQPS
+177 
-185 TKEENKTY
+185 
-193 VTVYRT
+193 TVYRS
-199 NGTVINL
+199 NGSVINL
-206 ELEEYVIGVVGAE
+206 NMTDYLIGVVSSE
-219 MPASFSE
+219 MPASFNLE
-226 QALMAQAIIARTYAL
+226 ALKAQSVLARTYAL

-251 DTVST
+251 NTVST

-362 VISILS
+362 VISIIS

-415 GYGHGVGMSQY
+415 GYGHGVAQTVWQMLDMVIKIFYLIIIQEQHLL
-426 GANGMANAGYSYKDI
+426 NKK
-441 LSHYYPGTTL
+441 T
-451 TK
+451 

>member
-1 MITSYEIRKENNE
+1 MFDNYIIKNETLYIDLNINYDFGNFKNTKTSFKKELKEFLNNLKINFNKIVLTCSGIIIGSIILTNNNFNDEVSMKYIPNIDTSIPYIAHNDNE
-14 EVLYLKLDFSDDF
+14 EKIDD
-27 AKFNFKE
+27 NII
-34 KTQKLEEVVRE
+34 
-45 FINKTKLDFKGTKVA
+45 INNDV
-60 IVIGGIV
+60 
-67 VGTLILKSPIFK
+67 
-79 IENEENL
+79 
-86 KLNNNIEVVENIKDL
+86 
-101 PILENSDYLNETI
+101 NETT
-114 DEKEA
+114 K
-119 DNIVSSNINKEEK
+119 NVNNSQNINK
-132 EEETINKNQTE
+132 
-143 QVENTKNVEI
+143 
-153 ENNVEK
+153 NVEK
-159 EQTQIKEE
+159 SVNTEHNNTDNT
-167 QSDSSVIEDI
+167 SSNNTTNSSVSEI
-177 TKKEEQPS
+177 TI
-185 TKEENKTY
+185 
-193 VTVYRT
+193 YRS
-199 NGTVINL
+199 NGSVINL
-206 ELEEYVIGVVGAE
+206 NMTDYLIGVVSSE
-219 MPASFSE
+219 MPASFNLE
-226 QALMAQAIIARTYAL
+226 ALKAQSVLARTYAL

-340 RTISMPLDT
+340 RTINMPLDT

-362 VISILS
+362 VINILS

-392 LLGLRSADFDISI
+392 LLGLRSTDFDISI

>member
-1 MITSYEIRKENNE
+1 MFDNYIIKNETLYIDLNINYDFGNFKNTKTSFKKELKEFLNNLKINFNKIVLTCSGIIIGSIILINNNFNYEVSMKYVPNIDTSIPYIAHNDNE
-14 EVLYLKLDFSDDF
+14 EKIDNDII
-27 AKFNFKE
+27 
-34 KTQKLEEVVRE
+34 
-45 FINKTKLDFKGTKVA
+45 INNDV
-60 IVIGGIV
+60 
-67 VGTLILKSPIFK
+67 
-79 IENEENL
+79 
-86 KLNNNIEVVENIKDL
+86 
-101 PILENSDYLNETI
+101 NETT
-114 DEKEA
+114 ENGNNSQ
-119 DNIVSSNINKEEK
+119 NIS
-132 EEETINKNQTE
+132 
-143 QVENTKNVEI
+143 KNVEKSVNI
-153 ENNVEK
+153 EYANTDNTNTNN
-159 EQTQIKEE
+159 TTN
-167 QSDSSVIEDI
+167 SSVSEI
-177 TKKEEQPS
+177 
-185 TKEENKTY
+185 
-193 VTVYRT
+193 TVYRS
-199 NGTVINL
+199 NGSVINL
-206 ELEEYVIGVVGAE
+206 NMTDYLIGVVSSE
-219 MPASFSE
+219 MPASFNLE
-226 QALMAQAIIARTYAL
+226 ALKAQSVLARTYAL
-241 KAKQTGKKLT
+241 KTKQTGKKLT
-251 DTVST
+251 DTVNT

-294 NGNYIEALYHS
+294 NGNYIETLYHS

-340 RTISMPLDT
+340 RTINMPLDT

-392 LLGLRSADFDISI
+392 LLGLRSTDFDISI

>member
-1 MITSYEIRKENNE
+1 MFDNYIIKNETLYIDLNINYDFGNFKNTKTSFKKELKKFLNSLKINFNKIVLTCSGIIIGSIILTNNNFNNEVSMKYVPNIDTKIPYIAHYDNEEKIDDNIIVNSDVNEVKEN
-14 EVLYLKLDFSDDF
+14 V
-27 AKFNFKE
+27 
-34 KTQKLEEVVRE
+34 
-45 FINKTKLDFKGTKVA
+45 
-60 IVIGGIV
+60 
-67 VGTLILKSPIFK
+67 
-79 IENEENL
+79 
-86 KLNNNIEVVENIKDL
+86 NISQNI
-101 PILENSDYLNETI
+101 I
-114 DEKEA
+114 
-119 DNIVSSNINKEEK
+119 
-132 EEETINKNQTE
+132 
-143 QVENTKNVEI
+143 KNVEKSVNI
-153 ENNVEK
+153 EHTNTDNTNTNN
-159 EQTQIKEE
+159 TTN
-167 QSDSSVIEDI
+167 SSVSEI
-177 TKKEEQPS
+177 
-185 TKEENKTY
+185 
-193 VTVYRT
+193 TVYRL
-199 NGTVINL
+199 NGSVINL
-206 ELEEYVIGVVGAE
+206 NMTDYLIGVVSSE
-219 MPASFSE
+219 MPASFNLE
-226 QALMAQAIIARTYAL
+226 ALKAQSVLARTYAL

-340 RTISMPLDT
+340 RTINMPLDT
-349 ISNKLGLSLNNDS
+349 ISNKLGLNLNNDS

>member
-1 MITSYEIRKENNE
+1 MFDNYIIKNETLYIDLNINYEFGNFKNTKTNFKKELKKFLNSLKINFNKIVLTCSGVIIGSIILTNNNFNNE
-14 EVLYLKLDFSDDF
+14 VSMKYIPNIDTKIPYIAHYDNE
-27 AKFNFKE
+27 E
-34 KTQKLEEVVRE
+34 KTDDN
-45 FINKTKLDFKGTKVA
+45 I
-60 IVIGGIV
+60 IV
-67 VGTLILKSPIFK
+67 
-79 IENEENL
+79 
-86 KLNNNIEVVENIKDL
+86 
-101 PILENSDYLNETI
+101 NSDVNETKKNVNNSQNISKSVEKSVNTEHSNI
-114 DEKEA
+114 DNTSTNNTTNSSVSEIIVYRSNGSVINLNMT
-119 DNIVSSNINKEEK
+119 DYLIGIVSS
-132 EEETINKNQTE
+132 
-143 QVENTKNVEI
+143 
-153 ENNVEK
+153 
-159 EQTQIKEE
+159 
-167 QSDSSVIEDI
+167 
-177 TKKEEQPS
+177 
-185 TKEENKTY
+185 
-193 VTVYRT
+193 
-199 NGTVINL
+199 
-206 ELEEYVIGVVGAE
+206 E
-219 MPASFSE
+219 MPASFNLE
-226 QALMAQAIIARTYAL
+226 ALKAQSVLARTYAL

-261 IDQMKNKWGNSFN
+261 MDQMKNKWGNSFN

-326 SVSSEYDKNASSYL
+326 SVSSEYDKNTSSYL
-340 RTISMPLDT
+340 RTINMPLDA

-392 LLGLRSADFDISI
+392 LLGLRSTDFDISI

-426 GANGMANAGYSYKDI
+426 GANGMANAGYGYKDI

>member
-1 MITSYEIRKENNE
+1 MFDNYIVKNKTLYIDLNINYDFGNFKNTKTNFKKELKKFLNNLKINFNKIVLTCSGVIIGSIILTNNNFNNEVSMKYVPNIDTRIPYITHYSNEEKIDDNIIVNSDVNEVKENVNISQDISKNGE
-14 EVLYLKLDFSDDF
+14 NYV
-27 AKFNFKE
+27 NKE
-34 KTQKLEEVVRE
+34 PK
-45 FINKTKLDFKGTKVA
+45 I
-60 IVIGGIV
+60 
-67 VGTLILKSPIFK
+67 
-79 IENEENL
+79 IENT
-86 KLNNNIEVVENIKDL
+86 
-101 PILENSDYLNETI
+101 NSDNTTNSSMSEITI
-114 DEKEA
+114 YR
-119 DNIVSSNINKEEK
+119 SNGSI
-132 EEETINKNQTE
+132 
-143 QVENTKNVEI
+143 
-153 ENNVEK
+153 
-159 EQTQIKEE
+159 
-167 QSDSSVIEDI
+167 
-177 TKKEEQPS
+177 
-185 TKEENKTY
+185 
-193 VTVYRT
+193 
-199 NGTVINL
+199 INL
-206 ELEEYVIGVVGAE
+206 NMTDYLIGVVSSE
-219 MPASFSE
+219 MPASFNLE
-226 QALMAQAIIARTYAL
+226 ALKAQSVLARTYAL

-261 IDQMKNKWGNSFN
+261 IDQMKNKWENSFN

-340 RTISMPLDT
+340 RTINMPLDT
-349 ISNKLGLSLNNDS
+349 ISNKLGLNLNNDS